1 MTIRLHFLVEGQTEF
16 NFVNQILKHSIENES
31 LSVTISKLTTKR
43 DEKLGRK
50 FSGGAS
56 SYEKLKKEIS
66 LFLRDSSPEFR
77 LTTMIDLYKF
87 PSGFPTFEE
96 MKNSPHD
103 RVKKMEEL
111 FYGDFN
117 DHRLIPFIQ
126 LHEYEA
132 ILFSNPQ
139 KFSEIY
145 ENVGNGIKKLIEIAS
160 SQNPEEINDGEL
172 TAPSKRIIR
181 EIPKYEFGKSSAGV
195 SVAEHIGLKEIR
207 EKCPHFNEWTQ
218 KLENLA
224 T

>member
-16 NFVNQILKHSIENES
+16 NFVNQVLKHSIEKTS
-31 LSVTISKLTTKR
+31 LSISVSKLTTKR

-56 SYEKLKKEIS
+56 SYEKLKKEVF
-66 LFLRDSSPEFR
+66 LFLKDKSTDFR

-96 MKNSPHD
+96 IKNSPYI
-103 RVKKMEEL
+103 RVKKMEGEL
-111 FYGDFN
+111 YKDFK
-117 DHRLIPFIQ
+117 DHRFIPYIQ

-132 ILFSNPQ
+132 VLFSDPQ

-145 ENVGNGIKKLIEIAS
+145 ENVDTGIKNLVEIAS
-160 SQNPEEINDGEL
+160 TQNPEEINDGEH
-172 TAPSKRIIR
+172 TAPSKRIIK
-181 EIPKYEFGKSSAGV
+181 EIPRYENEKSSVGA
-195 SVAEHIGLKEIR
+195 SVAEHIGLEEIR
-207 EKCPHFNEWTQ
+207 KKCPHFKEWLE
-218 KLENLA
+218 KLEKLA